1 MNQAIEKYY
10 TVNEVAEILQL
21 GKSTVREMA
30 ETGSLPMF
38 KIGRSWRIRES
49 VLKDWLIRKE
59 NQENGKCIRKIPE
72 EMVLESTSRRKENPQ
87 ICRSHKIGSDGR
99 FARL

>member
-10 TVNEVAEILQL
+10 TVNEIAEILKL

-30 ETGSLPMF
+30 ETGYLPMF

-59 NQENGKCIRKIPE
+59 NEENGKCLRKIPE
-72 EMVLESTSRRKENPQ
+72 EMVFESESRRKENSQ
-87 ICRSHKIGSDGR
+87 ICRTHKVGSDGR
-99 FARL
+99 FARV